1 MDNMF
6 EVKENADS
14 NWILPADSQRL
25 QAIETLLSER
35 AMDTELPNLY
45 AKVQSK
51 NLAVIGSDVLSDE
64 HLGLG
69 LFGIYYPEKSPENLR
84 KAVVFLVKILVDG
97 LSEPVQIEDTGL
109 DKLYSSMSFGEGFG
123 SFAGQV
129 YVKTCFDGYDHVMRE
144 SGIISGEFVNAHM
157 NSTCRFSSVHS
168 PK

>member
-69 LFGIYYPEKSPENLR
+69 
-84 KAVVFLVKILVDG
+84 
-97 LSEPVQIEDTGL
+97 
-109 DKLYSSMSFGEGFG
+109 
-123 SFAGQV
+123 
-129 YVKTCFDGYDHVMRE
+129 
-144 SGIISGEFVNAHM
+144 
-157 NSTCRFSSVHS
+157 
-168 PK
+168 